1 MKTNDVFDHL
11 ACNLGTESEE
21 PNIKLAA
28 ALCESR
34 NEGAIESLIEGL
46 QSSNKAL
53 ASDCIKVLY
62 EIGKRIPDMIANHV
76 SAFVKLL
83 NSKNNRLVW
92 GGMTA
97 LAEITSLNPS
107 EVYAHKDAVIK
118 AVENGS
124 VITRDQGISVFAELS
139 RADKKYER
147 FIFPIILRHLKTC
160 QPKEVARHA
169 ERALIAVNE
178 GNAPEFKSV
187 LEKRLGIL
195 PEPQRKRV
203 EKILKSV

>member
-11 ACNLGTESEE
+11 ACNLGTESDE

-34 NEGAIESLIEGL
+34 NEGAVETLIEGL
-46 QSSNKAL
+46 QSSNKTL
-53 ASDCIKVLY
+53 AGDCIKVLY

-76 SAFVKLL
+76 SAFIKLL
-83 NSKNNRLVW
+83 GSTNNRLVW

-107 EVYAHKDAVIK
+107 DVYAHKDAVIK

-124 VITRDQGISVFAELS
+124 VITRDEGIRVFAALS

-147 FIFPIILRHLKTC
+147 TVFPIILRHLRTC
-160 QPKEVARHA
+160 PPKEIARHA
-169 ERALIAVNE
+169 EYALTAVNE
-178 GNAPEFKSV
+178 GNASEFKTL
-187 LEKRLGIL
+187 LEKRLDL
-195 PEPQRKRV
+195 LSAPQRKRV
-203 EKILKSV
+203 EKILRSI